1 MIMRTIHRHIHW
13 EVRNNIGILGLDN
26 PPGNYLETPEFIPVN
41 LLKQLIGGDD
51 VKALLITGTGKHFS
65 GGASRE
71 HLISMT
77 QMEGKMIEIMENGK
91 TLLQYFENLHIPVV
105 AAIKGICFG
114 GGLEIA
120 LACHIRICTTNALFA
135 FPESNH
141 NILPGLGGIYR
152 LREQSSFF
160 TTLRMVL
167 GGDMIDANEALQMKV
182 VDRIVGNNEL
192 MVYSLN
198 LLEKMTAGR
207 PLKVIRYVMQALRN
221 SSELSFTEAMKEE
234 TRMFC
239 ELAREEAEKRMKNEH
254 EE

>member
-1 MIMRTIHRHIHW
+1 MKKVHRHIQW
-13 EVRNNIGILGLDN
+13 EVNNNIGILGLDN
-26 PPGNYLETPEFIPVN
+26 PPGNYLESPEFIPVN
-41 LLKQLIGGDD
+41 LLKQLIESEE

-77 QMEGKMIEIMENGK
+77 QLDGKMIELMENGK
-91 TLLQYFENLHIPVV
+91 TLLEYIEHLHIPAF

-120 LACHIRICTTNALFA
+120 LSCHVRICTTNALFA
-135 FPESNH
+135 FPESNQ
-141 NILPGLGGIYR
+141 NIIPGLGGIYR
-152 LREQSSFF
+152 LREQSSFLN
-160 TTLRMVL
+160 TLKLVL
-167 GGDMIDANEALQMKV
+167 GGDMIDAGEALQMKL
-182 VDRIVGNNEL
+182 VDHIVGNDEL
-192 MVYSLN
+192 MGCSLK
-198 LLEKMTAGR
+198 LVEKMTTGR

-239 ELAREEAEKRMKNEH
+239 ELAREEAGKRIMNDEL
-254 EE
+254 